1 MSGGMPMAGGWTMS
15 MAWMRMPDETWLGAA
30 ASFLGMWVVMM
41 VAMMLPSL
49 VAMLLRYRRGVGAGP
64 ESTRLDGLTA
74 LVGAGYFFV
83 WAVVGAVVYPL
94 GVVLAAAA
102 MRWPALARAVPA
114 ATGIALLIAGC
125 VQLSAWKAR
134 RLGCCR
140 DATACASSPGAGA
153 RSAWL
158 CGLSLGLDCSL
169 CCSGL
174 MATLLVGG
182 VMDVGVMALVAVAIT
197 AERLAPNPVRT
208 ARGVG
213 MMIVAAGA
221 VAMAQALGGM

>member
-1 MSGGMPMAGGWTMS
+1 MRMPGGWTMS

-30 ASFLGMWVVMM
+30 ASFLGMWFVMM

-49 VAMLLRYRRGVGAGP
+49 VAMLLRYRRGVRVGP
-64 ESTRLDGLTA
+64 DASRLDGLTA

-83 WAVVGAVVYPL
+83 WALLGAVVYPL
-94 GVVLAAAA
+94 GVALAAAE
-102 MRWPALARAVPA
+102 MRWPPLARAVPA
-114 ATGIALLIAGC
+114 ATGVALLIAGC

-140 DATACASSPGAGA
+140 DATACASSPREGAP
-153 RSAWL
+153 SAWR
-158 CGLSLGLDCSL
+158 CGLRLGLDCSL

-182 VMDVGVMALVAVAIT
+182 VMDVGVMALVAAAIT
-197 AERLAPNPVRT
+197 AERLGPNPVRT
-208 ARGVG
+208 ARAVGV
-213 MMIVAAGA
+213 MIVATGA
-221 VAMAQALGGM
+221 VATARAFGGM

>member
-1 MSGGMPMAGGWTMS
+1 MSGGMLMPGGWTMS

-30 ASFLGMWVVMM
+30 ASFLGMWIVMM

-49 VAMLLRYRRGVGAGP
+49 VAMLLRYRRGVGIAP
-64 ESTRLDGLTA
+64 AAIHLDGLTA
-74 LVGAGYFFV
+74 LAGAGYFFV
-83 WAVVGAVVYPL
+83 WALLGAVVYPL
-94 GVVLAAAA
+94 GVLLAAVA

-114 ATGIALLIAGC
+114 ATGGVLVIAGC

-140 DATACASSPGAGA
+140 DATACATSPGAGA
-153 RSAWL
+153 PNAWR
-158 CGLSLGLDCSL
+158 CGLRLGLDCSL

-182 VMDVGVMALVAVAIT
+182 VMDLGVMALVAAAIT
-197 AERLAPNPVRT
+197 AERLGPNPART
-208 ARGVG
+208 ARAVGV
-213 MMIVAAGA
+213 MIIAAGA
-221 VAMAQALGGM
+221 VAMAGALGGM